1 MSLSLGLLG
10 ALGGGIT
17 GGMLR
22 AGGSRALGAAAGA
35 VGGGLGVSHAMKDV
49 INDAANPDGTY
60 NLIKNELQD
69 PRFYSNVGG
78 MLTGKSK
85 EEREAA
91 HKNMDPNE
99 FKDVYGDENLNKD
112 EHKIIWNT
120 LVGKAEGPDYKRFFH
135 SNVEDK
141 AKILSSRAKDVDD
154 AVWRSKEWM
163 KIEGNPEA
171 NQHMSLLGYGQ
182 KDPFGHGTSIAPSG
196 DPEFLG
202 VKKEDVVR
210 Y

>member
-10 ALGGGIT
+10 ALAGGAT

-35 VGGGLGVSHAMKDV
+35 VGGGLGGSHAKD
-49 INDAANPDGTY
+49 T
-60 NLIKNELQD
+60 
-69 PRFYSNVGG
+69 
-78 MLTGKSK
+78 
-85 EEREAA
+85 
-91 HKNMDPNE
+91 
-99 FKDVYGDENLNKD
+99 
-112 EHKIIWNT
+112 
-120 LVGKAEGPDYKRFFH
+120 
-135 SNVEDK
+135 
-141 AKILSSRAKDVDD
+141 DD
-154 AVWRSKEWM
+154 ALWRSKEWM
-163 KIEGNPEA
+163 KIEGNPDA

-196 DPEFLG
+196 DPELFG

>member
-10 ALGGGIT
+10 ALAGGAT

-49 INDAANPDGTY
+49 IEEKPN
-60 NLIKNELQD
+60 KNEL
-69 PRFYSNVGG
+69 SNAK
-78 MLTGKSK
+78 MDEQWFK
-85 EEREAA
+85 EHINIWRKVTEREGIW
-91 HKNMDPNE
+91 DRTT
-99 FKDVYGDENLNKD
+99 KDWKEKGDEYIKNPEFQEFVNSADVQKKKKLLKD
-112 EHKIIWNT
+112 KWFMKQGEQISDLSNYGFDDMHDN
-120 LVGKAEGPDYKRFFH
+120 DYKNFIVSIAPQYER
-135 SNVEDK
+135 
-141 AKILSSRAKDVDD
+141 KD
-154 AVWRSKEWM
+154 
-163 KIEGNPEA
+163 
-171 NQHMSLLGYGQ
+171 Q
-182 KDPFGHGTSIAPSG
+182 FGHGTSIAPSG

>member
-1 MSLSLGLLG
+1 MATGLLG
-10 ALGGGIT
+10 MLG
-17 GGMLR
+17 R
-22 AGGSRALGAAAGA
+22 AGKSIKGLASDYPAQFMIGTGIGATGAA
-35 VGGGLGVSHAMKDV
+35 VM
-49 INDAANPDGTY
+49 NYDATNPDGTY

-69 PRFYSNVGG
+69 PRFSTNVRG

-85 EEREAA
+85 EEILAA
-91 HKNMDPNE
+91 HKNIDPNE
-99 FKDVYGDENLNKD
+99 FKDVYGDEILNKD
-112 EHKIIWNT
+112 EHKIIWNA

-135 SNVEDK
+135 ANVEDK